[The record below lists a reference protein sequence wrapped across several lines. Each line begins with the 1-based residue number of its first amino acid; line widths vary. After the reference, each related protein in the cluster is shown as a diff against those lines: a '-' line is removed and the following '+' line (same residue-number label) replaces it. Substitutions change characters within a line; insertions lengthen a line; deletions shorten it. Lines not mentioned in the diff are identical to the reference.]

1 MLVRFGADF
10 NAKDKDGRSAL
21 DLAKLLSN
29 RQCYEIASGKKSPL
43 PTPETPPSMRGKNH
57 TGVHYTLYIMLIS
70 MFLHSCLLPEQ

>member
-1 MLVRFGADF
+1 MLVQSGADF

-43 PTPETPPSMRGKNH
+43 PTPETPPSMRGRNLCIYM
-57 TGVHYTLYIMLIS
+57 YTIHCMCI
-70 MFLHSCLLPEQ
+70 CI